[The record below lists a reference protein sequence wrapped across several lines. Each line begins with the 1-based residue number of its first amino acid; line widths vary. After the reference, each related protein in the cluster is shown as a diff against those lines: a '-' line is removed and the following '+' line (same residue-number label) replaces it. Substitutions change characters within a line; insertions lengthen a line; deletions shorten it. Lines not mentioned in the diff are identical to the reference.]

1 MRFALGRDL
10 VLVALERSVAV
21 AARMI
26 RNRNRDAPDV
36 VRVVALGELVA
47 LSGRRILHA
56 RTVAFL
62 VGSVRRV
69 HVNFYDVCPRRNLG
83 LMISAIEDEILTRQ
97 LEHVGI
103 SPAGTDALISVGGGG
118 AAAPVFPRAVT
129 VLDVVR

>member
-47 LSGRRILHA
+47 LSG
-56 RTVAFL
+56 
-62 VGSVRRV
+62 
-69 HVNFYDVCPRRNLG
+69 
-83 LMISAIEDEILTRQ
+83 
-97 LEHVGI
+97 
-103 SPAGTDALISVGGGG
+103 
-118 AAAPVFPRAVT
+118 APVFTPGAMSAWLWRKT
-129 VLDVVR
+129 VFEPLWLM